1 MLLSGTV
8 SMTEALQEAD
18 SAHVSNAITDIQSD
32 VTQTQD
38 SSDFAL
44 SG

>member
-1 MLLSGTV
+1 MPGTV
-8 SMTEALQEAD
+8 SMTETLQEVD
-18 SAHVSNAITDIQSD
+18 FSHVSDAVANLQSD
-32 VTQTQD
+32 ITQTQD